1 MESDLHEL
9 TCRIRRS
16 IRYHRTRERFFR
28 RWASAI
34 AFISLV
40 SGFSIVA
47 AILAEV
53 QGYFALTA
61 GAVVAFTQAAEM
73 AFGISA
79 KASTHNGL
87 AVEFA
92 ALEAAMARVP
102 DHDEAACRRFLEDT
116 LRIEMREPPIK
127 RYLDLICHNQVARA
141 MGSDD
146 VESLIWWQRWFAQYL
161 AGDSTMEML
170 GNRRPAT

>member
-16 IRYHRTRERFFR
+16 IRYHRARERFFR
-28 RWASAI
+28 TWASAI

-40 SGFSIVA
+40 SGSSVVA
-47 AILAEV
+47 AILTEMLV
-53 QGYFALTA
+53 YFALTA
-61 GAVVAFTQAAEM
+61 GAVVALTQAAEM

-87 AVEFA
+87 AVEFS

-102 DHDEAACRRFLEDT
+102 DPDEAARRRFLEDT

-146 VESLIWWQRWFAQYL
+146 VESLAWWQRLFAQYL
-161 AGDSTMEML
+161 NGDNAMENV
-170 GNRRPAT
+170 G